1 MEKKTAFV
9 KDWGAV
15 LRVNKGR
22 IECSVKG
29 QVKWSLSPAEV
40 SSIVFLVT
48 SSLSTEV
55 IKLANEFGIELV
67 FFDRGEPIA
76 KVVHANYSGSMKLWL
91 KQVRE
96 ARKDPAKY
104 ARQFIYGKL
113 HNQWVTVHYY
123 EKKYGMGLGGD
134 ELTQLSREVLTAG
147 TVGEVMQKEAQGA
160 KIYWK
165 AVKKLVPSTL
175 GFKGRRKKVAQSE
188 ENLDLFNKALN
199 IGYSMLRK
207 EVWGAVI
214 SAGLNP
220 YVGFLHKYRPGR
232 ISLVFDLME
241 EFRSPFVD
249 RPLIGLARE
258 NPEALKDLKKVYS
271 TFIFDSDVIYT
282 QARRLANSL
291 LQGEEYRPF
300 MAK

>member
-1 MEKKTAFV
+1 MEKRTAFV

-40 SSIVFLVT
+40 SSIIFLVT

-55 IKLANEFGIELV
+55 IRLANDFGIELV
-67 FFDRGEPIA
+67 FFYKGEPIS
-76 KVVHANYSGSMKLWL
+76 KVVHANYVGSMKLWL
-91 KQVRE
+91 KQARE
-96 ARKDPAKY
+96 ARKNPVKY
-104 ARQFIYGKL
+104 ARQFIYGKM

-123 EKKYGMGLGGD
+123 EKKYSLDLKGD
-134 ELTQLSREVLTAG
+134 ELTQLSKEVLTAD
-147 TVGEVMQKEAQGA
+147 EVMQKEAQGA
-160 KIYWK
+160 KIYWR
-165 AVKKLVPSTL
+165 AVKRVIPSTL
-175 GFKGRRKKVAQSE
+175 GFKGRRKMTQNE
-188 ENLDLFNKALN
+188 ENLDLLNKALN
-199 IGYSMLRK
+199 IGYGMLRK

-220 YVGFLHKYRPGR
+220 YVGFLHKYRAGR

-271 TFIFDSDVIYT
+271 TFLFDSDVIYT